1 MSELALAELG
11 YAALLISFFLTLYAA
26 GAGFFAAR
34 RNRSDWYASARN
46 ALYVVAALTTL
57 AVAILEW
64 ALITHQFRFEYV
76 ALQTSRA
83 QPLLYN
89 VSALWGGQEGSLL
102 FWAWLLAVFTAIVLA
117 QNRDKNRELMPYVA
131 TGLAVAQGFFLAL
144 MTLATNPAESGF
156 IVVTPWTPNALNALV
171 GNPFRLLDFTPRD
184 GQGLNPLLQN
194 PGMFIHPVTQ
204 YLGYV
209 GFTIPFAFAMAALFT
224 SRLSDAWIRTTRRWT
239 LVSWLF
245 LSLGLLFGMQWAYM
259 ELGWG
264 GYWGW
269 DAVEN
274 ASLMPWLTGTA
285 YLHSVMIQERRGM
298 LKVWNLV
305 LIMLTFG
312 LSILGTFITRSGV
325 IQSVHAFGVSS
336 LGPWFLAFLGVT
348 LLSFLYLL
356 FNRMDQLKEE
366 NELDSLLSRESSFL
380 LNNLILVGAA
390 FATLW
395 GTIFPMVSEAFTGK
409 KVTVGAPF
417 FNQVNGPIFFAL
429 VVLIGICP
437 LIGWRRATP
446 ENLLRN
452 FLRPFVVSLL
462 VAVALFGLGVREWY
476 GVLTFSAVAFVL
488 MTIGMEFYR
497 GTVARMHA
505 QAENPVTALV
515 RLMLGNRRRFGGYIV
530 HLGVI
535 LAVLGIA
542 GSSFYQVETQVN
554 LKPGE
559 TARLKQYALQYEGL
573 QTYPTEN
580 RQVIAA
586 RLSVLDAASGA
597 RLGTLAPEKNFY
609 ESPIPDASQWTTEV
623 AVRTTLLEDLYVIL
637 AGFDIKANTATIKI
651 IINPLVV
658 WLWIGFTLLIAG
670 TVFAALPEEREAHAA
685 ARARMPEALAQA

>member
-1 MSELALAELG
+1 MSELALADLG
-11 YAALLISFFLTLYAA
+11 YASLLISFFLTIYAA
-26 GAGFFAAR
+26 GAAFLAAR
-34 RNRSDWYASARN
+34 RQRWDYYASAFN
-46 ALYVVAALTTL
+46 AMLVVAMLTTL
-57 AVAILEW
+57 AVVILEW
-64 ALITHQFRFEYV
+64 ALITHRFRFEYV
-76 ALQTSRA
+76 ALHTNRA
-83 QPLLYN
+83 QPLFYN
-89 VSALWGGQEGSLL
+89 VAALWGGQEGSLL
-102 FWAWLLAVFTAIVLA
+102 FWEWLLAVFTAIVLI
-117 QNRDKNRELMPYVA
+117 QNRKYNQELMPYVLA
-131 TGLAVAQGFFLAL
+131 GLAVAQGFFLAL
-144 MTLATNPAESGF
+144 MTLATNPSETGF
-156 IVVTPWTPNALNALV
+156 FILLPFTSHGPNALV

-184 GQGLNPLLQN
+184 GLGLNPLLQN

-209 GFTIPFAFAMAALFT
+209 GFTVPFAFAMAALFT
-224 SRLSDAWIRTTRRWT
+224 RRLSDVWIRTTRRWT

-269 DAVEN
+269 DPVEN

-305 LIMLTFG
+305 LVMLTFG

-325 IQSVHAFGVSS
+325 IESVHAFGVTS

-356 FNRMDQLKEE
+356 FNRVDELKEE
-366 NELDSLLSRESSFL
+366 NELDSLVSREASFL

-395 GTIFPMVSEAFTGK
+395 GTIFPIVSEAFTGK

-452 FLRPFVVSLL
+452 FLRPLL
-462 VAVALFGLGVREWY
+462 AAILVIVALFVLGLREWY
-476 GVLTFSAVAFVL
+476 GVLTFGAAAFVL
-488 MTIGMEFYR
+488 VTIAMEFYR
-497 GTVARMHA
+497 GVCARRTSH
-505 QAENPVTALV
+505 AENPLSALV
-515 RLMLGNRRRFGGYIV
+515 NLVTSNRRRYGGYIV

-535 LAVLGIA
+535 LAVIGIA
-542 GSSFYQVETQVN
+542 GSSFYQTETQVN

-559 TARLKQYALQYEGL
+559 TVRIDRYTLQYDGL
-573 QTYPTEN
+573 QMYPTEN

-586 RLSVLDAASGA
+586 RLTVLENGA
-597 RLGTLAPEKNFY
+597 RVGTLSPEKNFY
-609 ESPIPDASQWTTEV
+609 PSVNPDASQWTTEV
-623 AVRTTLLEDLYVIL
+623 AVRTTLREDLYVIL
-637 AGFDIKANTATIKI
+637 AAFDANANTATLKVIV
-651 IINPLVV
+651 NPLVV
-658 WLWIGFTLLIAG
+658 WLWIGFATLVFG
-670 TVFAALPEEREAHAA
+670 TVLAALPDPREARVTVRARVQELL
-685 ARARMPEALAQA
+685 ARA

>member
-1 MSELALAELG
+1 MTDLAMADLG
-11 YAALLISFFLTLYAA
+11 YASLLTSFFLTLYAA
-26 GAGFFAAR
+26 GAAFYAAR
-34 RNRSDWYASARN
+34 RKNSAFYASARN
-46 ALYVVAALTTL
+46 AIYVVAALTTL
-57 AVAILEW
+57 AVGVLEW

-76 ALQTSRA
+76 ALQTNRA

-102 FWAWLLAVFTAIVLA
+102 FWAWLLAVFGAVVLI
-117 QNRDKNRELMPYVA
+117 QNRDKNQELMPYVV

-144 MTLATNPAESGF
+144 MTIATDPIRSGF
-156 IVVTPWTPNALNALV
+156 FILTPFTQDAMNALV
-171 GNPFRLLDFTPRD
+171 GNPFRVLDFTPRD
-184 GQGLNPLLQN
+184 GNGLNPLLQN

-209 GFTIPFAFAMAALFT
+209 AFTVPFAFAMAALFT
-224 SRLSDAWIRTTRRWT
+224 RRVSDVWIRTTRRWT
-239 LVSWLF
+239 LVAWLF

-274 ASLMPWLTGTA
+274 ASLMPWLTATA

-305 LIMLTFG
+305 LVMLTFC

-348 LLSFLYLL
+348 ALSFLYLL
-356 FNRMDQLKEE
+356 FNRMNDLKEE

-395 GTIFPMVSEAFTGK
+395 GTIFPMVSEAVTAK

-429 VVLIGICP
+429 IVLIGICP

-446 ENLLRN
+446 ENLARN
-452 FLRPFVVSLL
+452 FSQPLAVSIGA
-462 VAVALFGLGVREWY
+462 AVALFVVGVREWY
-476 GVLTFSAVAFVL
+476 GVLTFSAIAFVL
-488 MTIGMEFYR
+488 VTIGMEYYR
-497 GTVARMHA
+497 GVLARMES
-505 QAENPVTALV
+505 QGENPLIALIQLV
-515 RLMLGNRRRFGGYIV
+515 ANNRRRYGGYIV

-535 LAVLGIA
+535 LAVIGIA
-542 GSSFYQVETQVN
+542 GSSFYQVETQAN

-559 TARLKQYALQYEGL
+559 TVQLKQYTLQYDGL
-573 QTYPTEN
+573 QMYPTEN
-580 RQVIAA
+580 HQVIAA
-586 RLSVLDAASGA
+586 RLTILENGA
-597 RLGTLAPEKNFY
+597 RVGTLSPEKDFY
-609 ESPIPDASQWTTEV
+609 ENPNPDASQWTTEV
-623 AVRTTLLEDLYVIL
+623 AVRTTALEDLYVIL
-637 AGFDIKANTATIKI
+637 AGFDAKANTATLKV

-658 WLWIGFTLLIAG
+658 WLWIGFGTLVAG
-670 TVFAALPEEREAHAA
+670 TLIAALPDPREARAT
-685 ARARMPEALAQA
+685 ARSRVREVLAQV